1 MAKKKDDRNITD
13 AFKDARKISGKQLC
27 GSKDSEEKISEN
39 ELIVDDV
46 LGFMSEILPPM
57 PDIPGVSREDKAK
70 MLLTTL
76 LVKLGVTPEE
86 YSESYGMVNQLF
98 GVLGKTGSRANSRGM
113 DFDDGN
119 FSPFDMF
126 GPEMRRGYV
135 PFTTYEPMPD
145 AAEKTLVLKIQ
156 MKGVAKP
163 PMWREVEVPADYNFA
178 ELHDV
183 IQIVTGL
190 ENSHLW
196 QFNKSAYDDSLQIGI
211 PMDHD
216 DPYGFGLEYATDVAD
231 ETPLTKYLA
240 QKGDELEY
248 VYDFGDDW
256 VFSVEV
262 QKVIDSEC
270 ESPKCLKW
278 KSDLNALEDFGGPY
292 AYEEIREIVS
302 EDSVLTKKEKD
313 AIVENYLG
321 WFENKK
327 ELIKFLNEKRFN
339 IDTVN
344 IELSGI

>member
-13 AFKDARKISGKQLC
+13 AFKDARKISGKQLS
-27 GSKDSEEKISEN
+27 GNKDSEGKISEN
-39 ELIVDDV
+39 ELIIDDV
-46 LGFMSEILPPM
+46 LDFMSEILPPM
-57 PDIPGVSREDKAK
+57 PDISGVSREDKAK

-98 GVLGKTGSRANSRGM
+98 GVLGNTGSRANHRDM
-113 DFDDGN
+113 DFDDD
-119 FSPFDMF
+119 FSTFDRL
-126 GPEMRRGYV
+126 GPVMRRNYV

-156 MKGVAKP
+156 MKGVTKP

-196 QFNKSAYDDSLQIGI
+196 QFNKSAYDDSLQIGV

-216 DPYGFGLEYATDVAD
+216 DPYGFGIESVTDVAD

-256 VFSVEV
+256 VFSVKV
-262 QKVIDSEC
+262 QKVNDSAC

-313 AIVENYLG
+313 AIAKNYLG

-327 ELIKFLNEKRFN
+327 ELIKFLNEKRFD
-339 IDTVN
+339 IDAVN
-344 IELSGI
+344 EELSRI

>member
-13 AFKDARKISGKQLC
+13 AFKDVRKISGKQLS
-27 GSKDSEEKISEN
+27 GSKDSEGKISET
-39 ELIVDDV
+39 ELIADDV

-98 GVLGKTGSRANSRGM
+98 GVLGKTGSRANPRDM
-113 DFDDGN
+113 DFDDD
-119 FSPFDMF
+119 FSTFDML
-126 GPEMRRGYV
+126 GPGMRRGYV
-135 PFTTYEPMPD
+135 SFTTYEPMPD

-156 MKGVAKP
+156 MRGVTKP

-216 DPYGFGLEYATDVAD
+216 DPYGFGLESVTDVAD

-256 VFSVEV
+256 VFSVKV
-262 QKVIDSEC
+262 QKVIDSAC

-292 AYEEIREIVS
+292 SYEEIREIVS

-313 AIVENYLG
+313 SIAKNYLG

-327 ELIKFLNEKRFN
+327 ELMQFLNEKRFD
-339 IDTVN
+339 IDSVN

>member
-13 AFKDARKISGKQLC
+13 AFKDARKISGKQLS
-27 GSKDSEEKISEN
+27 GNKDSEEKISEN

-46 LGFMSEILPPM
+46 LDFMSEILPPM
-57 PDIPGVSREDKAK
+57 PDITGVSREDKAK

-98 GVLGKTGSRANSRGM
+98 GVLGKTGSRANHRDT
-113 DFDDGN
+113 DFDDD
-119 FSPFDMF
+119 FSTFDMLEP
-126 GPEMRRGYV
+126 GMRRNYV

-156 MKGVAKP
+156 MKGVTKP

-216 DPYGFGLEYATDVAD
+216 DPYGFGIESVTDVAD

-256 VFSVEV
+256 VFSVKV
-262 QKVIDSEC
+262 QKVNDSEC

-313 AIVENYLG
+313 AIAKNYLG

-327 ELIKFLNEKRFN
+327 ELIKFLNEKRFD
-339 IDTVN
+339 IGAVN
-344 IELSGI
+344 EELSGI

>member
-1 MAKKKDDRNITD
+1 MAKKKDDRSTTD
-13 AFKDARKISGKQLC
+13 AFKDARKISGKQLS
-27 GSKDSEEKISEN
+27 GNKDSEGKISEN
-39 ELIVDDV
+39 ELIIDDV
-46 LGFMSEILPPM
+46 LDFMSEILPPM
-57 PDIPGVSREDKAK
+57 PDISGVSREDKAK

-98 GVLGKTGSRANSRGM
+98 GVLGNTGSRANHRDM
-113 DFDDGN
+113 DFDDD
-119 FSPFDMF
+119 FSTFDML
-126 GPEMRRGYV
+126 GPVMRRNYV

-156 MKGVAKP
+156 MKGVTKP

-178 ELHDV
+178 ELHDI

-216 DPYGFGLEYATDVAD
+216 DPYGFGIESVTDVAD

-256 VFSVEV
+256 VFSVKV
-262 QKVIDSEC
+262 QKVNDSAC
-270 ESPKCLKW
+270 ES

-292 AYEEIREIVS
+292 SYEEIREIVS
-302 EDSVLTKKEKD
+302 DDSVLTKKEKD
-313 AIVENYLG
+313 AIAKNYLG

-327 ELIKFLNEKRFN
+327 ELIKFLNEKRFD
-339 IDTVN
+339 IDAVN
-344 IELSGI
+344 EELSGI